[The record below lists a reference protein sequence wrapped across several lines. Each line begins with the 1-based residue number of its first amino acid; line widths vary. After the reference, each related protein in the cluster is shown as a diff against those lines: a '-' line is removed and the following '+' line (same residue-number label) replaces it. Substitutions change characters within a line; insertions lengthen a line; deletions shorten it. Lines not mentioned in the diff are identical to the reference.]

1 MKPIETKYACNVL
14 ADTRQ
19 GGRPE
24 NQDTCAWGDTRYG
37 LLVTVCDGMG
47 GGPSGKMASAT
58 AANRLVQYV
67 TEYTD
72 TCDRK
77 QLLADAVQA
86 ANQAV
91 YEMAQ
96 ENPALK
102 GMGTTVTA
110 ILINDQSA
118 IVAHVGDS
126 RIYQLRH
133 GRKVFRTWDHSRV
146 FEGLKTGMYKNEEE
160 CRLSPE
166 SNIIIR
172 AVGTLDHVKVD
183 VKELPYEKGDRFML
197 CTDGIW
203 GAFPEKEIIAMAAKT
218 AYLAGAVE
226 SLVVRVDEV
235 GMLSGG
241 HHDNLTLAMLETKK
255 DSILKEEMSTK
266 QRRLLIALGALCAVS
281 LLLNVILI
289 ATRPGKT
296 RKGGK
301 TETEQ
306 IDVKHIVDSL
316 NALNDERLANLEAR
330 LEKKQSQMIDDLKRQ
345 SKEDDVS
352 TAITKLFENYDELE
366 SLRSS
371 LDDLI
376 KKLNQLKNMPASSDK
391 DKGVDEIINTFNT
404 LATENKQLDK
414 VKVNKV
420 KELLGNPITKK
431 DDRKDPDGHV
441 LGQYK
446 AIIDLI
452 RELKLEL

>member
-1 MKPIETKYACNVL
+1 MKSIETKYACNVL

-24 NQDTCAWGDTRYG
+24 NQDTCAWGDTAHG

-47 GGPSGKMASAT
+47 GGPSGKTASAT
-58 AANRLVQYV
+58 AANRIIQYV
-67 TEYTD
+67 TEFTD
-72 TCDRK
+72 PCDRK

-96 ENPALK
+96 ANPALK

-110 ILINDQSA
+110 ILINDESA

-126 RIYQLRH
+126 RVYQFRH

-146 FEGLKTGMYKNEEE
+146 FEGLKTGMYKSEEE
-160 CRLSPE
+160 CRLSSE
-166 SNIIIR
+166 SNIILR

-203 GAFPEKEIIAMAAKT
+203 GAFPEKLIITMAAKT

-226 SLVVRVDEV
+226 SLMVRVDEV

-241 HHDNLTLAMLETKK
+241 HHDNLTLALLETKK

-266 QRRLLIALGALCAVS
+266 HRQILMALGALCAAS

-289 ATRPGKT
+289 ATRPGKA
-296 RKGGK
+296 RKSGK
-301 TETEQ
+301 SDTTQ
-306 IDVKHIVDSL
+306 VDVKRIVDSL
-316 NALNDERLANLEAR
+316 NTVNDAKMADLEAR
-330 LEKKQSQMIDDLKRQ
+330 LEQKQSQMIDDLKRQ
-345 SKEDDVS
+345 SQEDDVT
-352 TAITKLFENYDELE
+352 TAVKKLFEDYDELE
-366 SLRSS
+366 AIRSS

-376 KKLNQLKNMPASSDK
+376 KKLNELKAMPASNAK
-391 DKGVDEIINTFNT
+391 NKEVDEVIKTFNDLT
-404 LATENKQLDK
+404 AENKQLDK
-414 VKVNKV
+414 VKVKKV
-420 KELLGNPITKK
+420 KQLLSNSITKK
-431 DDRKDPDGHV
+431 DDSKDPEGHV

-446 AIIDLI
+446 AIIELI